1 MDYYYWNNKVGI
13 GTIFGISKESHLVK
27 RLFTR
32 ENREHV
38 IIGRKEKKLRKGEEE
53 ARAQEE
59 NSRLLKVKESIA
71 GLTQVR
77 GVYRRLMGIMG

>member
-1 MDYYYWNNKVGI
+1 MK
-13 GTIFGISKESHLVK
+13 T
-27 RLFTR
+27 
-32 ENREHV
+32 
-38 IIGRKEKKLRKGEEE
+38 EKKLRKGEEE

>member
-1 MDYYYWNNKVGI
+1 MK
-13 GTIFGISKESHLVK
+13 T
-27 RLFTR
+27 
-32 ENREHV
+32 
-38 IIGRKEKKLRKGEEE
+38 EKKLRKGEEE

-59 NSRLLKVKESIA
+59 NSRLLKVKEGFA